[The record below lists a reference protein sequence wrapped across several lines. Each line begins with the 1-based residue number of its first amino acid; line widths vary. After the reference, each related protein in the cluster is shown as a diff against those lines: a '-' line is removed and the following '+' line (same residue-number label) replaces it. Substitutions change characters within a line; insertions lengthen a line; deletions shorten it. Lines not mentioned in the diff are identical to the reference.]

1 MVTSESVVLAL
12 ELVTGRVLRIVVA
25 RLISADDSICH
36 CLAQLWAVW
45 LFDVQPHSHAQS
57 HILSS

>member
-25 RLISADDSICH
+25 RLISAYDSR
-36 CLAQLWAVW
+36 
-45 LFDVQPHSHAQS
+45 HSLEAAS
-57 HILSS
+57 ANGLNIILV